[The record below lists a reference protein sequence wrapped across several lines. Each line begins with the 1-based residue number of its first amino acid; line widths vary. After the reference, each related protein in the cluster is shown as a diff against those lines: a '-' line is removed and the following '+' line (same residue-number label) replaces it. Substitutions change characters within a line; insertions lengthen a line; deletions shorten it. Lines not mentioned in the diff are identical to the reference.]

1 MILKNGEATAFRYD
15 DGNLCLVY
23 KFPVAGSMA
32 TLIPNMCAIDLKH
45 RDSNS
50 KSGKTRTF
58 KFQDQEDCN
67 KFLAAFQ
74 ATQNWISK

>member
-1 MILKNGEATAFRYD
+1 MKNGKVTAHRYD
-15 DGNLCLVY
+15 DGNLILVY
-23 KFPVAGSMA
+23 TFPVASSMA
-32 TLIPNMCAIDLKH
+32 TLIPNMCSIDLKYL
-45 RDSNS
+45 DSTS

-74 ATQNWISK
+74 VTQNWISK